1 MTRFDTYILKHIA
14 RPMGVALVLALIVL
28 LIERMLRLFDL
39 VLGSSGPLG
48 VVFEILAYLVPH
60 YMSMALPIS
69 LFLGVLI
76 AFNRLSRDGELEAL
90 YSAGAG
96 LARLARPA
104 LLAGGVLMILS
115 AIIVGYLQ
123 PYARYAYQSM
133 VFAITN
139 TSFHAFLRSGVFVE
153 AEGTTLLI
161 DEIRPDGVGFARIFL
176 YEQKEN
182 GEVDVV
188 TAREGRLGYAES
200 ETTPLLKLVDG
211 VRLTLKDRESNDTEE
226 DDPASISVLD
236 FDVSRTNLGQKAA
249 ELFRQRGKDEREFT
263 LTELWE
269 RRFDPPPNV
278 RSADMIAEFN
288 GRIVKILSVVFLV
301 FLAIP
306 LSLGRRRSERSFGM
320 AIGLV
325 VLVVYNQVLDLGENM
340 TETGEIEPWLGL
352 WLPFGVFAIASLYLF
367 YRASDRVPGS
377 PSFGILFPNLRRP
390 GFLLSSRATARKK
403 GS

>member
-161 DEIRPDGVGFARIFL
+161 DEIAN
-176 YEQKEN
+176 Q
-182 GEVDVV
+182 
-188 TAREGRLGYAES
+188 
-200 ETTPLLKLVDG
+200 TTPKKMILPPSLFW
-211 VRLTLKDRESNDTEE
+211 
-226 DDPASISVLD
+226 ISMCHAPTWV
-236 FDVSRTNLGQKAA
+236 
-249 ELFRQRGKDEREFT
+249 
-263 LTELWE
+263 
-269 RRFDPPPNV
+269 
-278 RSADMIAEFN
+278 
-288 GRIVKILSVVFLV
+288 
-301 FLAIP
+301 
-306 LSLGRRRSERSFGM
+306 RRRLNCSDSAVRMSG
-320 AIGLV
+320 
-325 VLVVYNQVLDLGENM
+325 
-340 TETGEIEPWLGL
+340 
-352 WLPFGVFAIASLYLF
+352 SL
-367 YRASDRVPGS
+367 R
-377 PSFGILFPNLRRP
+377 
-390 GFLLSSRATARKK
+390 
-403 GS
+403 